1 MSDVFDLGSMTT
13 VATATGQ
20 YSFYTPPPPT
30 PIPYLTYIARPGI
43 NKFDLPEGAKIK
55 DLIKRYQYERSQVL
69 AAIMIRGVQEEIKK
83 STNTALA
90 NVGSI
95 VDGEL
100 AYLASQ
106 KKEKLNPTGATPLQ
120 MATAEKAAAVELL
133 ASKQKELADARTIA
147 NAFFGYDPLTVN
159 YVNVMNEIYGRRED
173 KDFSFDNW
181 SKSYSAAQK
190 IRLIE
195 AEISVLNSRSSALDG
210 KVAELTRLQRLEDAQ
225 RAAEAARQ
233 TEAER
238 LAQEQRQAEA
248 RRQAEEARRQAEAQQ
263 QAELQRLAEAEAK
276 RVAEAEKK
284 RQDEINARLQAIVVS
299 ESEAKRIEE
308 IYKRLEEQDKISNP
322 TVTTPP
328 AVDAGSRVDDALT
341 HTGTRVTSGGET
353 GATGGS
359 GRDVDTG
366 TGQGGITA
374 RPVDVSSVSIPD
386 RRDPKIPDQPRR
398 DLGALVPTF
407 PDFPTFPSFPGVG
420 VPVAP
425 KPLAPAGGGAASV
438 SRTLKTAVDL
448 LSVARKPPGAM
459 LGQVAAVIATMA
471 VSSFWP
477 KLNNGERQASFAIP
491 VAELSPPLSVDWQAI
506 AAAKGTVDLPYRL
519 KTLNVDG
526 SIQIIAVPTE
536 PGSAA
541 VPVRALTLDS
551 ASGTYKYTTTGP
563 GGGTILVTPDTPPG
577 QIDPSSSTPAVPH
590 GPLIMPGTLLIPK
603 EPQIESYPELEQRE
617 FNDGIYVYPEDSGIP
632 PLYIVYRDPRDEPGV
647 ATGNGQPVTG
657 NWLAGASQGNGVPI
671 PSQIADQLRGKE
683 FKSWR
688 DFREQFWMAVSKD
701 PSVLENLSPSNR
713 YFVSQG
719 LAPYAVPE
727 EHLGSKEKFE
737 IHHVVPLESG
747 GALYNTDNLVI
758 VTPKRHSEIHKE
770 LKFKRKEK

>member
-13 VATATGQ
+13 VATDTGQ

-43 NKFDLPEGAKIK
+43 TKFDLPEGAKIK
-55 DLIKRYQYERSQVL
+55 DLIKRYQYERSQVP

-106 KKEKLNPTGATPLQ
+106 KKEKLNPAEATPLQ
-120 MATAEKAAAVELL
+120 MASAEKAAAVELL

-147 NAFFGYDPLTVN
+147 NAFFGYDPLMVN

-195 AEISVLNSRSSALDG
+195 AEISVLNSRSSALDS

-248 RRQAEEARRQAEAQQ
+248 RRQVEEARRQAEAQRK
-263 QAELQRLAEAEAK
+263 AELQRLAEAEAK

-284 RQDEINARLQAIVVS
+284 RQDEINARFQAIAVS

-308 IYKRLEEQDKISNP
+308 IYKRLEEQDKISTP
-322 TVTTPP
+322 TITTPS
-328 AVDAGSRVDDALT
+328 AVNTDSRVEDALG
-341 HTGTRVTSGGET
+341 HTGTNVTPGGET
-353 GATGGS
+353 GATGGT

-374 RPVDVSSVSIPD
+374 RPVDVGSVSIPD
-386 RRDPKIPDQPRR
+386 RRDPTIPDQPGR
-398 DLGALVPTF
+398 DLGSLVPTF

-448 LSVARKPPGAM
+448 LSVARKTPGAM
-459 LGQVAAVIATMA
+459 LGQVAAVVATMA

-491 VAELSPPLSVDWQAI
+491 VSELAPPLAVDWQAI

-551 ASGTYKYTTTGP
+551 ASGTYKYTATGP

-577 QIDPSSSTPAVPH
+577 QIDPSSSTPAVPR
-590 GPLIMPGTLLIPK
+590 GPLIMSGTLLIPK
-603 EPQIESYPELEQRE
+603 EPQIESYPELDQRE
-617 FNDGIYVYPEDSGIP
+617 FNDGIYVYPEDTGIP

-657 NWLAGASQGNGVPI
+657 NWLAGASQGDGVPI

-688 DFREQFWMAVSKD
+688 DFREQFWVAVAND
-701 PSVLENLSPSNR
+701 PELVKYFRKTNAKGMRDGLSPFTPKAEQAGGR
-713 YFVSQG
+713 DKY
-719 LAPYAVPE
+719 
-727 EHLGSKEKFE
+727 E
-737 IHHVVPLESG
+737 IHHVVQISQG
-747 GALYNTDNLVI
+747 GAVYDIDNLRVM
-758 VTPKRHSEIHKE
+758 TPKMYIQVHSNKG
-770 LKFKRKEK
+770 K

>member
-1 MSDVFDLGSMTT
+1 M
-13 VATATGQ
+13 
-20 YSFYTPPPPT
+20 
-30 PIPYLTYIARPGI
+30 
-43 NKFDLPEGAKIK
+43 
-55 DLIKRYQYERSQVL
+55 
-69 AAIMIRGVQEEIKK
+69 
-83 STNTALA
+83 
-90 NVGSI
+90 
-95 VDGEL
+95 
-100 AYLASQ
+100 
-106 KKEKLNPTGATPLQ
+106 
-120 MATAEKAAAVELL
+120 
-133 ASKQKELADARTIA
+133 
-147 NAFFGYDPLTVN
+147 
-159 YVNVMNEIYGRRED
+159 
-173 KDFSFDNW
+173 
-181 SKSYSAAQK
+181 
-190 IRLIE
+190 IE

-425 KPLAPAGGGAASV
+425 KPLAPAAVVPPAFPGLS
-438 SRTLKTAVDL
+438 KTAVDL
-448 LSVARKPPGAM
+448 LSVARKP
-459 LGQVAAVIATMA
+459 LVQC
-471 VSSFWP
+471 W
-477 KLNNGERQASFAIP
+477 
-491 VAELSPPLSVDWQAI
+491 
-506 AAAKGTVDLPYRL
+506 
-519 KTLNVDG
+519 
-526 SIQIIAVPTE
+526 
-536 PGSAA
+536 
-541 VPVRALTLDS
+541 VR
-551 ASGTYKYTTTGP
+551 
-563 GGGTILVTPDTPPG
+563 
-577 QIDPSSSTPAVPH
+577 
-590 GPLIMPGTLLIPK
+590 
-603 EPQIESYPELEQRE
+603 
-617 FNDGIYVYPEDSGIP
+617 
-632 PLYIVYRDPRDEPGV
+632 
-647 ATGNGQPVTG
+647 
-657 NWLAGASQGNGVPI
+657 
-671 PSQIADQLRGKE
+671 
-683 FKSWR
+683 
-688 DFREQFWMAVSKD
+688 
-701 PSVLENLSPSNR
+701 
-713 YFVSQG
+713 
-719 LAPYAVPE
+719 
-727 EHLGSKEKFE
+727 
-737 IHHVVPLESG
+737 
-747 GALYNTDNLVI
+747 
-758 VTPKRHSEIHKE
+758 
-770 LKFKRKEK
+770 

>member
-55 DLIKRYQYERSQVL
+55 DLIKRYQYERSQVP

-238 LAQEQRQAEA
+238 LAQEQRQLKPDGRPKRLVA
-248 RRQAEEARRQAEAQQ
+248 RPRLSNKPNCNAWPK
-263 QAELQRLAEAEAK
+263 QRP
-276 RVAEAEKK
+276 
-284 RQDEINARLQAIVVS
+284 S
-299 ESEAKRIEE
+299 ESQRRRKSVKTKSMRGFRPLSYRKVRPSASRKSTSVWKNRT
-308 IYKRLEEQDKISNP
+308 KSA
-322 TVTTPP
+322 TPP
-328 AVDAGSRVDDALT
+328 SLHLPQSMPALGSMT
-341 HTGTRVTSGGET
+341 HS
-353 GATGGS
+353 
-359 GRDVDTG
+359 
-366 TGQGGITA
+366 
-374 RPVDVSSVSIPD
+374 
-386 RRDPKIPDQPRR
+386 
-398 DLGALVPTF
+398 
-407 PDFPTFPSFPGVG
+407 
-420 VPVAP
+420 
-425 KPLAPAGGGAASV
+425 
-438 SRTLKTAVDL
+438 
-448 LSVARKPPGAM
+448 
-459 LGQVAAVIATMA
+459 
-471 VSSFWP
+471 
-477 KLNNGERQASFAIP
+477 
-491 VAELSPPLSVDWQAI
+491 
-506 AAAKGTVDLPYRL
+506 
-519 KTLNVDG
+519 
-526 SIQIIAVPTE
+526 
-536 PGSAA
+536 
-541 VPVRALTLDS
+541 
-551 ASGTYKYTTTGP
+551 
-563 GGGTILVTPDTPPG
+563 
-577 QIDPSSSTPAVPH
+577 
-590 GPLIMPGTLLIPK
+590 
-603 EPQIESYPELEQRE
+603 
-617 FNDGIYVYPEDSGIP
+617 
-632 PLYIVYRDPRDEPGV
+632 
-647 ATGNGQPVTG
+647 
-657 NWLAGASQGNGVPI
+657 PI
-671 PSQIADQLRGKE
+671 PE
-683 FKSWR
+683 P
-688 DFREQFWMAVSKD
+688 V
-701 PSVLENLSPSNR
+701 
-713 YFVSQG
+713 
-719 LAPYAVPE
+719 
-727 EHLGSKEKFE
+727 
-737 IHHVVPLESG
+737 
-747 GALYNTDNLVI
+747 
-758 VTPKRHSEIHKE
+758 
-770 LKFKRKEK
+770 